1 MTFTPWFLDDEN
13 SWMMPT
19 EVEEDG
25 MGISCAII
33 GAVCVVGLLY
43 ILWKITEGVRR

>member
-25 MGISCAII
+25 MGTPCAII
-33 GAVCVVGLLY
+33 GALVVCGLLWL
-43 ILWKITEGVRR
+43 LWKLTEGLRK